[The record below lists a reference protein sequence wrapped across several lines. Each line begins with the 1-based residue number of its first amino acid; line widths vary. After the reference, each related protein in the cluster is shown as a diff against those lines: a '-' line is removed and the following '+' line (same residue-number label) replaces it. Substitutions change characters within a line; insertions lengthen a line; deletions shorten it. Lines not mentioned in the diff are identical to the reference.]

1 MKFLIIAF
9 LLIVALMIWFLM
21 RANTIYK
28 NKNPDIQK
36 LEDEEQMK
44 AIQSNKNRVIN
55 CFRFSI

>member
-1 MKFLIIAF
+1 MKSLIIAF
-9 LLIVALMIWFLM
+9 WLIVTPMIWVLM

-44 AIQSNKNRVIN
+44 AIQSNKNKEK
-55 CFRFSI
+55 

>member
-1 MKFLIIAF
+1 MKSLIIAF
-9 LLIVALMIWFLM
+9 WLIFTPMIWFLM

-44 AIQSNKNRVIN
+44 AIQSYKNKAK
-55 CFRFSI
+55 

>member
-1 MKFLIIAF
+1 MKSLIIAF
-9 LLIVALMIWFLM
+9 WLIVTPMLWFLM

-44 AIQSNKNRVIN
+44 AIQSNKNKEK
-55 CFRFSI
+55 